1 MNLRSARI
9 VLILLFGLIFSST
22 ALALCTKDFRINP
35 VSNQT
40 LFEGKPYLLK
50 LTAIPEGNVTYFAN
64 QFEPSIFSWR
74 MSKNG
79 IINFTPGKT
88 DAGVHYVIL
97 TAVDQD
103 LCIDYKAFY
112 ITIFVKPT
120 IYDYSPKNR
129 NMSANAGEFIT
140 FKIYGNSSSGGL
152 NYLWYVD
159 GALKSSLQSF
169 AFKVFSNKSIY
180 TILGKIA
187 DMHNLSSEQT
197 WTVNVRNANLPLE
210 LVQNIPGESW
220 KVGTQSTPYNLNDYF
235 KDPEGKKLTFSHR
248 PVASENKNI
257 TIAIDGNGN
266 VILISE
272 ENYVGYSEVRFVAND
287 GEFSA
292 ESNPVK
298 FTVVSAEPELL
309 VQNSQNATCIEKLIC
324 SEWSSCLLA
333 GIQTMSCMDLNNCSA
348 AGKTII
354 KTQKC
359 GYKPSCEDGVQNQ
372 DEDAVDCG
380 GVCQPCAT
388 CFDGIKNQDEEDVD
402 CGGVCQP
409 CPDCFDKIQNFGETD
424 VDCGGFYCK
433 KRCAAGQRCIRNSNC
448 ESSYCYNEICLEATC
463 YDKIRNQG
471 EEDVDCG
478 GACKPCPTCF
488 DGIKNQGEE
497 DVDCGGTCPKKC
509 ATCFDGIK
517 NQNEKGIDCGD
528 VCNKSCFN
536 FKRAL
541 LGILLIVL
549 SISLVFFIL
558 FLRKNRDRLLW
569 VIRFNRIM
577 RKFRYG
583 KYDKL
588 NKETF
593 DEVFFSLETLE
604 KEIWSSTETKLGTDK
619 VQNNILNFYRKALGL
634 QDKFSDSDVYNTIYQ
649 LKIPSMSRLI
659 LKLFYKEISSYTSDA
674 VLFSL
679 ELRLLIRRAKMVFEE
694 LKKDLL

>member
-9 VLILLFGLIFSST
+9 VLILLFVLVFSS
-22 ALALCTKDFRINP
+22 AVLALCTKDFKLNP
-35 VSNQT
+35 VLNQT

-50 LTAIPEGNVTYFAN
+50 LTTIPEGNVTYFAN
-64 QFEPSIFSWR
+64 ELEPSIFSWR
-74 MSKNG
+74 MSKDG
-79 IINFTPGKT
+79 VINFTPGKA
-88 DAGVHYVIL
+88 DAGTHYIIM

-103 LCIDYKAFY
+103 FCIDYKTVY
-112 ITIFVKPT
+112 ITIFAKPS
-120 IYDYSPKNR
+120 IYDYSPKNL

-140 FKIYGNSSSGGL
+140 FKIYANSSSGSL
-152 NYLWYVD
+152 NYSWYVD
-159 GALKSSLQSF
+159 DALKSNLQSF

-180 TILGKIA
+180 IILGKIA

-197 WTVNVRNANLPLE
+197 WTVNVRNANRPPE
-210 LVQNIPGESW
+210 LAQNIPGASW

-235 KDPEGKKLTFSHR
+235 KDPEGKKLAFSYR

-272 ENYVGYSEVRFVAND
+272 ENYVGYTEVRFVAND

-298 FTVVSAEPELL
+298 FSVVSAEPELL
-309 VQNSQNATCIEKLIC
+309 VQNSQNATCIERLIC
-324 SEWSSCLLA
+324 SEWSSCLPEGL
-333 GIQTMSCMDLNNCSA
+333 QTMSCMDLNNCSA
-348 AGKTII
+348 AGKTML

-372 DEDAVDCG
+372 DEVDVDCG

-388 CFDGIKNQDEEDVD
+388 CFDGIKNQDEVDVD

-409 CPDCFDKIQNFGETD
+409 CPDCFDSIQNFGETD
-424 VDCGGFYCK
+424 ADCGGFYCK
-433 KRCAAGQRCIRNSNC
+433 KRCAAEQRCIRNNDC
-448 ESSYCYNEICLEATC
+448 ESSHCYNEICLEANC
-463 YDKIRNQG
+463 NDQIRNQD

-478 GACKPCPTCF
+478 GVCKPCPRCD
-488 DGIKNQGEE
+488 DGIKNEDEE
-497 DVDCGGTCPKKC
+497 GIDCGGPCKPC

-517 NQNEKGIDCGD
+517 NQNEKGIDCGG
-528 VCNKSCFN
+528 VCNKSCFSL
-536 FKRAL
+536 KRAL
-541 LGILLIVL
+541 LGLLLIVL
-549 SISLVFFIL
+549 SILLVFFIL
-558 FLRKNRDRLLW
+558 FLRKNQDRLLW
-569 VIRFNRIM
+569 VIRLNRIM

-593 DEVFFSLETLE
+593 DEVFACLEALE
-604 KEIWSSTETKLGTDK
+604 KEIWSSTETKLSIEK
-619 VQNNILNFYRKALGL
+619 IQNNIFTFYRKSFGM
-634 QDKFSDSDVYNTIYQ
+634 QDKFSDKELFDSMYK
-649 LKIPSMSRLI
+649 LKIPSMEKLI
-659 LKLFYKEISSYTSDA
+659 LKLFYREISGYTSDA
-674 VLFSL
+674 LLFSL
-679 ELRLLIRRAKMVFEE
+679 ELRLLIRRAKLVFEE